1 MIGRFLLLLAALLS
15 MGGIAHAGDKP
26 LYAPV
31 PAWVTPAPAIDATKL
46 SDQDPI
52 ILRFDQQQRVE
63 KDQVVAYSDHALRVA
78 TSQLATQLGTLQ
90 LPWMP
95 EQGDL
100 TIHAVQIL
108 RGGQTI
114 DMLAKGARFTVLQ
127 REQKLEQGFIS
138 GMLTA
143 TLTIEDL
150 RVGDV
155 LRVVASIS
163 SRDPA
168 LGGQVQSIAALPAA
182 PMPVGFGRLRLLW
195 PTGSPILWR
204 AHLKGLAVT
213 TSEKDGWHETLVA
226 LPAPKPADLPDDAP
240 ARFQPLPLLE
250 LSSFADW
257 RALSKTMAVHYRT
270 AGTIPAGS
278 PIAAEVARIRAAS
291 PDPRTR
297 AALALQLVQ
306 DRIRYLFRGMDNGNY
321 VPQSPE
327 RTWSLGYGD
336 CKAKTMLLLAIL
348 RDLGIEADASLV
360 SLTMSDQVAQRLPAP
375 AAFDHVIVRAV
386 IDGRTLW
393 LDGTGRG
400 SRLAD
405 LDDVPPFRHALP
417 LRDDGSDLVE
427 MPMRLAAR
435 PTTESDIQIDQS
447 AGIHFPAPFRM
458 TLRTRG
464 ADVEM
469 VALVTGAAG
478 KEQADQ
484 MVDTLING
492 QIRDWS
498 SLVYS
503 RTAKVDEKTGVL
515 TITAE
520 GLVWPNWVFE
530 DGVWKLMVDQTVEG
544 VTFTPD
550 RARPAWREIPVSSGA
565 PSDQGIRTTIRLPGK
580 GAGFTTIGNQTLP
593 ASLGAVVLSRKA
605 GLDDGSLV
613 VEDRI
618 SAGLREI
625 APADIATERRAVAQ
639 ARTRLLKAQ
648 APADTPPTW
657 RAVELARRGKAFEP
671 ILAGFDRYIAQK
683 PDEAGRY
690 DLRAAFLT
698 DVYDWPG
705 ALRDYDKA
713 ITLEPTPARHLTR
726 SWVRYVMKDDKGSL
740 GDIREAL
747 ELEPGN
753 GAATRALAER
763 LARDGKLDDGLTLLA
778 EQIDQGGDERNDF
791 VASQASLLGEFDRGE
806 EGVAALDA
814 VIAKAPGNAGLLNSR
829 CWLKATANLAL
840 ESAIKDCTKSIELAQ
855 DPSAALDSRGLVYF
869 RMGRYEEALAD
880 FDAALTQS
888 PNMTASLYMRG
899 ITLNRQGKN
908 GNADLAA
915 ARMMSPRIDEDYAR
929 YGIKP

>member
-15 MGGIAHAGDKP
+15 LGGVARAGDKP
-26 LYAPV
+26 LYAPA
-31 PAWVTPAPAIDATKL
+31 PAWVTPAPAIDATRL

-63 KDQVVAYSDHALRVA
+63 KDQVVAYSDNALRVA
-78 TSQLATQLGTLQ
+78 TSQLAMQLGTLQ

-100 TIHAVQIL
+100 TIHAVEIL
-108 RGGQTI
+108 RGGQKI
-114 DMLAKGARFTVLQ
+114 DVLGKGARFTVLQ

-155 LRVVASIS
+155 LRIVASIT

-182 PMPVGFGRLRLLW
+182 PMPIGFGRLRLLW
-195 PTGSPILWR
+195 PKGSPILWR

-213 TSEKDGWHETLVA
+213 SSDKDGWEETLVA
-226 LPAPKPADLPDDAP
+226 LPAPKLADLPGDAP

-270 AGTIPAGS
+270 TGTIPAGS
-278 PIAAEVARIRAAS
+278 PVAAEVARIRAAS

-306 DRIRYLFRGMDNGNY
+306 DRIRYLFRGMDSGNY

-336 CKAKTMLLLAIL
+336 CKAKTLLLLAIL

-375 AAFDHVIVRAV
+375 VAFDHVIVRAV

-427 MPMRLAAR
+427 MPVRLAAR
-435 PTTESDIQIDQS
+435 PTTESDIEIDQS

-458 TLRTRG
+458 TMRSRG
-464 ADVEM
+464 ADVDM
-469 VALVTGAAG
+469 VAMVTGAAG

-484 MVDTLING
+484 MLDTMVNG
-492 QIRDWS
+492 QIRDWG

-503 RTAKVDEKTGVL
+503 RTAKVDEKTGIL
-515 TITAE
+515 TVTAE
-520 GLVWPNWVFE
+520 GVVWPNWVFE

-544 VTFTPD
+544 ITFTPD
-550 RARPAWREIPVSSGA
+550 RARPAWREIPVSSGGT
-565 PSDQGIRTTIRLPGK
+565 SDQSIRTALRLPGK
-580 GAGFTTIGNQTLP
+580 GAGFTLSGNQTVP
-593 ASLGAVVLSRKA
+593 DSLGAVVLSRKA
-605 GLDDGSLV
+605 GIDAGSLI

-618 SAGLREI
+618 STGLREV
-625 APADIATERRAVAQ
+625 APADIAAERRAVTQ
-639 ARTRLLKAQ
+639 ARARLLKAQ

-657 RAVELARRGKAFEP
+657 RAVELARRTKAFDP
-671 ILAGFDRYIAQK
+671 ILAGFERYIAQK
-683 PDEAGRY
+683 PDEAARY
-690 DLRAAFLT
+690 EMRGSFLT
-698 DVYDWPG
+698 DIYDWPG

-713 ITLEPTPARHLTR
+713 ITLEPTPSRHLTR

-740 GDIREAL
+740 ADIREAL

-778 EQIDQGGDERNDF
+778 EQIDQGGDERNDY
-791 VASQASLLGEFDRGE
+791 VAAQASLLGEAGRGE
-806 EGVAALDA
+806 EGIAALDA
-814 VIAKAPGNAGLLNSR
+814 VIAKAPGNSGLLNSR
-829 CWLKATANLAL
+829 CWLKGTTNLAL
-840 ESAIKDCTKSIELAQ
+840 ESALKDCTKSIELA
-855 DPSAALDSRGLVYF
+855 DNSSAALDSRGLVYF
-869 RMGRYEEALAD
+869 RMGRYDEALAD
-880 FDAALTQS
+880 FDAALAQS

-908 GNADLAA
+908 GSPDLAA
-915 ARMMSPRIDEDYAR
+915 SRMMSPRIDEDYAR

>member
-15 MGGIAHAGDKP
+15 LGGIARAGDKP
-26 LYAPV
+26 LYAPA

-63 KDQVVAYSDHALRVA
+63 KDQVVAYSDNALRVA
-78 TSQLATQLGTLQ
+78 TSQLAMQLGTLQ

-100 TIHAVQIL
+100 TIHAVEIL
-108 RGGQTI
+108 RGGQKI
-114 DMLAKGARFTVLQ
+114 DVLGKGARFTVLQ

-155 LRVVASIS
+155 LRIVASIT

-168 LGGQVQSIAALPAA
+168 LGGQVQSVAPLPAA

-195 PTGSPILWR
+195 PKGSPILWR

-213 TSEKDGWHETLVA
+213 TSEKDGWEETLVA
-226 LPAPKPADLPDDAP
+226 LPAPKPADLPGDAP

-270 AGTIPAGS
+270 TGTIPAGS

-306 DRIRYLFRGMDNGNY
+306 DRIRYLFRGMENGNY

-336 CKAKTMLLLAIL
+336 CKAKTLLLLAIL

-386 IDGRTLW
+386 IDGRALW
-393 LDGTGRG
+393 LDGTSRG

-417 LRDDGSDLVE
+417 LRDDGSELVE
-427 MPMRLAAR
+427 MPVRLAAR
-435 PTTESDIQIDQS
+435 PTTESDIEIDQS

-458 TLRTRG
+458 TMRTRG
-464 ADVEM
+464 GDVDM
-469 VALVTGAAG
+469 VAMVTGAAG

-484 MVDTLING
+484 MLDTMVNG
-492 QIRDWS
+492 QIRDWG

-503 RTAKVDEKTGVL
+503 RTAKVDEKTGIL
-515 TITAE
+515 TVTAE
-520 GLVWPNWVFE
+520 GVVWPNWVFE

-544 VTFTPD
+544 ITFTPD
-550 RARPAWREIPVSSGA
+550 RARPAWREMPVSSGGA
-565 PSDQGIRTTIRLPGK
+565 SDQSIRTALRLPGK
-580 GAGFTTIGNQTLP
+580 GSGFTLSGNQTVP
-593 ASLGAVVLSRKA
+593 DSLGAVVLSRTA
-605 GLDDGSLV
+605 GIDAGSLI

-618 SAGLREI
+618 STGLREV
-625 APADIATERRAVAQ
+625 APADIAAERRAVTQ
-639 ARTRLLKAQ
+639 ARARLLKAQ

-657 RAVELARRGKAFEP
+657 RAVELARRTKAFDP
-671 ILAGFDRYIAQK
+671 ILAGFERYIAQK
-683 PDEAGRY
+683 PDEADRY
-690 DLRAAFLT
+690 DMRASFLT
-698 DVYDWPG
+698 SIYDWPG

-713 ITLEPTPARHLTR
+713 ITLEPTPSRHLTR

-740 GDIREAL
+740 ADIREAL

-778 EQIDQGGDERNDF
+778 EQIDQGGDERNDY
-791 VASQASLLGEFDRGE
+791 VAAQASLLGEAGRGE
-806 EGVAALDA
+806 EGIAALDA
-814 VIAKAPGNAGLLNSR
+814 VIAKAPGNSGLLNSR
-829 CWLKATANLAL
+829 CWLKGTTNLAL
-840 ESAIKDCTKSIELAQ
+840 ESALKDCTKSIELA
-855 DPSAALDSRGLVYF
+855 DHSSAALDSRGLVYF
-869 RMGRYEEALAD
+869 RMGRYDEALAD
-880 FDAALTQS
+880 FDAALAQS
-888 PNMTASLYMRG
+888 PDMTASLYMRG
-899 ITLNRQGKN
+899 ITLSRQGKN
-908 GNADLAA
+908 GSVELAA